1 MPHKPHPTYYL
12 LLPAAA
18 CYCLLLPATA
28 CYYLLL
34 PATPCY
40 FLLLP
45 ATYYLLPA
53 PCCCLLLQVRGRL
66 HLEGKHVNFDTLLR
80 ETSAVRGC
88 GRPACCCLMLRAV
101 RGVDSLPAHMLN
113 MCGTAWP
120 SPPPCVARPDP
131 HRHPV
136 WHSLTLAT
144 TLCGTA

>member
-101 RGVDSLPAHMLN
+101 RGVDSLPAHMRN
-113 MCGTAWP
+113 MDYVRNFKGREERLIITIAACLACRWG
-120 SPPPCVARPDP
+120 VA
-131 HRHPV
+131 
-136 WHSLTLAT
+136 S
-144 TLCGTA
+144 